1 MNFLVL
7 FYLTAAVLSAPS
19 CDNPLF
25 SVANWPSDLMRPD
38 YLTTPQTITTSTFCG
53 AAQSGS
59 AQTCCAAGATDQ
71 IATLYH
77 SRSDAMKQR
86 GEQLEG
92 GVRDTFND
100 FDPQNQQGGGRL
112 LQNGSTNSTRPQGP
126 PPRDSRP
133 DGFNNADVPDA
144 NMTSAEP
151 PKGRGAERNRPGIN
165 KMSAAGKEAIA
176 NITRTMNAL
185 MKQYAYNM
193 GKCMKGQ
200 LNHLAG
206 MLCMGC
212 DPDWANW
219 VSADGTS
226 VTVQISDAA
235 CNDLADACLEYVK
248 QAQSLPTLIDSMKAS
263 IQAVVDSEIA
273 AGTITAADVP
283 TNDLSS
289 QTKPPAQVVP
299 VCSTDDACRTYI
311 CEVMSK
317 GKGIAPEPA
326 TVADPAS
333 VSTTSGRLLAASVV
347 FKISSSGYNSI
358 SQGTAV
364 TATFADAS
372 SFNIDGV
379 STDVA
384 PLTTDDYAVYL
395 VAGLFA
401 LVF

>member
-1 MNFLVL
+1 M
-7 FYLTAAVLSAPS
+7 
-19 CDNPLF
+19 
-25 SVANWPSDLMRPD
+25 
-38 YLTTPQTITTSTFCG
+38 Q
-53 AAQSGS
+53 Q
-59 AQTCCAAGATDQ
+59 
-71 IATLYH
+71 
-77 SRSDAMKQR
+77 K
-86 GEQLEG
+86 GEKLEG

-100 FDPQNQQGGGRL
+100 FDPQNQQGSGVSTGGGRL
-112 LQNGSTNSTRPQGP
+112 LQKNNTSSTNSTRPQGSPPQGP

-133 DGFNNADVPDA
+133 DGFNNADVPEG

-151 PKGRGAERNRPGIN
+151 PKGRGKESNRPGIL
-165 KMSAAGKEAIA
+165 KMSTAGKEAIA

-185 MKQYAYNM
+185 MKQFAHNM

-200 LNHLAG
+200 LNHMAG

-212 DPDWANW
+212 DPDWSSW

-226 VTVQISDAA
+226 VTVKISDAA
-235 CNDLADACLEYVK
+235 CDKLTEHCLDFVK
-248 QAQSLPTLIDSMKAS
+248 QAQNLPALIDSMKGA
-263 IQAVVDSEIA
+263 IQDVITSEIA

-289 QTKPPAQVVP
+289 QTKPPAQVTP

-317 GKGIAPEPA
+317 GKGVAPEPA

-333 VSTTSGRLLAASVV
+333 VGTTSGRVLAAAVAYQ
-347 FKISSSGYNSI
+347 ISSSGYDSV
-358 SQGTAV
+358 SQGT
-364 TATFADAS
+364 TATATSTDTS

-379 STDVA
+379 STEVS
-384 PLTTDDYAVYL
+384 PLATDDYAVYL

>member
-1 MNFLVL
+1 MKFLVL
-7 FYLTAAVLSAPS
+7 FCLTATVLSASS

-25 SVANWPSDLMRPD
+25 SVANWPSDLTRPR
-38 YLTTPQTITTSTFCG
+38 YLTTPQTVSNATFCSK
-53 AAQSGS
+53 AQSGS
-59 AQTCCAAGATDQ
+59 AQSCCDSTTIADILTLFKGRSGAMQ
-71 IATLYH
+71 Q
-77 SRSDAMKQR
+77 K
-86 GEQLEG
+86 GEKLEG

-100 FDPQNQQGGGRL
+100 FDPQNQQSGGRL
-112 LQNGSTNSTRPQGP
+112 LQNGSTNSTKPQGP

-185 MKQYAYNM
+185 MKQFAHNM

-273 AGTITAADVP
+273 AGTITAAEVP

-299 VCSTDDACRTYI
+299 VCSTDDECRTYI

-317 GKGIAPEPA
+317 GKGVAPEPA

-347 FKISSSGYNSI
+347 YQISSSGYDSVT
-358 SQGTAV
+358 QGT
-364 TATFADAS
+364 TATATSTETS